1 MFAKR
6 LLPLI
11 KRYKKPLALGLIPLF
26 LLLYFLLP
34 KNQNATLT
42 ATASKNDIT
51 KIVSVTGDVAADLT
65 VDLKFQSGEAL
76 SWVGVKEGDYVVR
89 GQAIAS
95 LDRSKLQASFRQ
107 AEQDFIAAKAE
118 SEKYYDGHK
127 NATESFDEKIERT
140 AIDATQNKAYDS
152 MKKVEYDLA
161 HSTLYSPI
169 YGIVTRSDTPVAGVN
184 VTATTT
190 FTVTDPSSLSFKM
203 EVDEAD
209 IGNIKE
215 GQEIKVIFDSF
226 PDKEVTLKINSIDF
240 VSHKTSSGGNAFY
253 VKASLSDP
261 SKYRVGMSGNADII
275 ISSKKNV
282 LSVPS
287 SSVFEDEYV
296 FVKRGNYFEKT
307 KVRVGLQS
315 DTLAEIVSGI
325 SDGDAVAVDPNLVPL
340 KLIRK

>member
-1 MFAKR
+1 MFAER

-11 KRYKKPLALGLIPLF
+11 KRHKKPLVLGLIPLF

-34 KNQNATLT
+34 KRDNATIT
-42 ATASKNDIT
+42 ATASKNDVT

-76 SWVGVKEGDYVVR
+76 SWVGVKEGDYIVK

-95 LDRSKLQASFRQ
+95 LDKNKLQASFRQ

-127 NATESFDEKIERT
+127 NSTESFDEKIERT
-140 AIDATQNKAYDS
+140 ALDAAQNKAYDS

-169 YGIVTRSDTPVAGVN
+169 YGIITGSDAPVAGVN

-190 FTVTDPSSLSFKM
+190 FAVTDPSSLSFKM

-215 GQEIKVIFDSF
+215 GQEMKVIFDSF

-253 VKASLSDP
+253 VKASFSDP

-275 ISSKKNV
+275 VSSKKNI

-307 KVRVGLQS
+307 KIKVGLQS

-325 SDGDAVAVDPNLVPL
+325 SDGDVVAVDPNLVPL